1 MCIFPTILADFRPLL
16 TMPAPLKMAISQ
28 SETGRRLTALAAHLA
43 DLVESATKTVSWMAA
58 PTRVY
63 SSTTAEPVLSAAAQ
77 VRQRAA
83 AAVLVRQA
91 TAAMPCWALAAS
103 LAQGPDQP
111 ARVAIR
117 IKPETQSAAAAAL
130 MSRSPMSEPWEILGF
145 LGKS

>member
-43 DLVESATKTVSWMAA
+43 DLVESATQTVSWMAA

-83 AAVLVRQA
+83 AA
-91 TAAMPCWALAAS
+91 
-103 LAQGPDQP
+103 
-111 ARVAIR
+111 
-117 IKPETQSAAAAAL
+117 AL